1 MEGGRIENGKTDGDA
16 ACRRWLFHWIH
27 PWVLQPPA
35 EEKMGEPYE
44 NPGLSGVDFDTA
56 KELGLRVVWALSL
69 PGKVAPISAAEIIRD
84 TVFNMLQE
92 QSQ

>member
-1 MEGGRIENGKTDGDA
+1 M
-16 ACRRWLFHWIH
+16 
-27 PWVLQPPA
+27 
-35 EEKMGEPYE
+35 
-44 NPGLSGVDFDTA
+44 DFDTA